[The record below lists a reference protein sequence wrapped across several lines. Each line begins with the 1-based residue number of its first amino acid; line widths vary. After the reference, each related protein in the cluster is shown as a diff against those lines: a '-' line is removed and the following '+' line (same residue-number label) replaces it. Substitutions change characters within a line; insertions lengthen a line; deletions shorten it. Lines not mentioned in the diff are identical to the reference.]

1 MTEGLT
7 DLLAAT
13 VAFVLGHF
21 LLSSRALRT
30 PLIQRLGAQGFRA
43 LYSVMVL
50 AAFVWMLLSYGR
62 APYVELWL
70 PPDWTRHLA
79 MGLMALAALLVVGG
93 LTTPSPTL
101 VGGEALEE
109 KAGSRPMVQG
119 FLTVTRHGFLCG
131 TALWALAHLAANG
144 DAATAIL
151 AGGILLLSVGGMWH
165 IDWRRQGSMAAAWGP
180 VALTTSHLPFLAAL
194 QGRTRIDWRGIGVW
208 RPAAGLLLYA
218 ALLFGH
224 PWIAGVPVIQ
234 GLGLQAAGL

>member
-7 DLLAAT
+7 DLIAAT

-21 LLSSRALRT
+21 LLSSRPLRT
-30 PLIQRLGAQGFRA
+30 PLIQRLGPQGFRG

-62 APYVELWL
+62 APWVELWL

-79 MGLMALAALLVVGG
+79 AALMPFAAILAVGG
-93 LTTPSPTL
+93 MTTPSPTL

-109 KAGSRPMVQG
+109 KAGSRPLVQG
-119 FLTVTRHGFLCG
+119 FVTVTRHGFLCG

-144 DAATAIL
+144 DAATTIL

-165 IDWRRQGSMAAAWGP
+165 IDRRRQETMAAAWGP
-180 VALTTSHLPFLAAL
+180 IALTTSQLPFLAAL
-194 QGRTRIDWRGIGVW
+194 QGRTRIDWRGIGLW
-208 RPAAGLLLYA
+208 RPLAGLLLYA
-218 ALLFGH
+218 GLYLGH
-224 PWIAGVPVIQ
+224 PYIAGVPVH
-234 GLGLQAAGL
+234 